1 MINFSGDGTDPDDG
15 ALPASA
21 FTWNVDFLHD
31 GHVHPGL
38 VLQNSKSGS
47 FTIPSTGHDFSG
59 NTRYR
64 ITLTVTD
71 SAGLTNTKSV
81 VVWPQKVNLTLRTVP
96 AGGVIYLDGIART
109 TPTVYDTLVGYQH
122 TIEARDQTIGT
133 SDYTFDTWSDGGAE
147 AAHDHR
153 PGDRSDLH
161 GDDAGGASRPR
172 RRPSCRRT
180 RRSRTPGRRPRCPS
194 RATTRAGNLIVAYAI
209 WNNAGGVSLSDSRG
223 NAYASAGAR
232 TTGGAAGARRSS
244 TRRTSPAGRTP

>member
-1 MINFSGDGTDPDDG
+1 MIDFSGDGTDPDDG

-38 VLQNSKSGS
+38 VLQNSPKSGS

-96 AGGVIYLDGIART
+96 AGGLVIYLDGIART

-122 TIEARDQTIGT
+122 TIEAPRPDHRGHERLHVRHVVGRRRERGHTI
-133 SDYTFDTWSDGGAE
+133 
-147 AAHDHR
+147 HR

-161 GDDAGGASRPR
+161 RDLRGLRATARARSPSSRPTRQHR
-172 RRPSCRRT
+172 RRL
-180 RRSRTPGRRPRCPS
+180 RSTSPCPS
-194 RATTRAGNLIVAYAI
+194 PVAQTAGNLNVVVVG
-209 WNNAGGVSLSDSRG
+209 WNDTASNVTSVTD
-223 NAYASAGAR
+223 SAGN
-232 TTGGAAGARRSS
+232 TYELAAPMI
-244 TRRTSPAGRTP
+244 TRQRD